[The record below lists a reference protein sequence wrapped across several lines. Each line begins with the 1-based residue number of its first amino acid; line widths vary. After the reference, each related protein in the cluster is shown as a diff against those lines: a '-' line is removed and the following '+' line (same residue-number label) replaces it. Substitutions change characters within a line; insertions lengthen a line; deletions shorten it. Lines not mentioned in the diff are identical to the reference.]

1 MSNFKYQGYQ
11 YNLTS
16 AYEFLKEYCI
26 RNNQVA
32 DQNSLNKPVVQ
43 LKRELNTLIGQ
54 IKILTSEPS
63 ILWNPSVVYEAGEIV
78 SYFTTEKVE
87 YTKEEIENS
96 YYLAIPNDNQN
107 IAIQPNEAP
116 AYWKQIKL
124 EDLYP
129 RLYLKN
135 YALKSLEEEDWDSS
149 SDLSVVNLKKLSS
162 SLEDFKSK
170 LDDIYDT
177 KYISF
182 SNLTPYS
189 VVDDTQPAHKAY
201 VDGKIK
207 ETQEQIKNI
216 KDTMGEYVILYGS
229 DKILTSSTSGSNVSF
244 TTPKG
249 GLLPAIAG
257 STTLG
262 SASKPFGR
270 IYSNIFEGTA
280 TKALYADI
288 AEIIETELE
297 FEPGDIL
304 SMCIETGDFK
314 LYQPQDEI
322 FGVVSSKPGF
332 ILNSE
337 AKGVLIAHKG
347 QVPVKVKGPVKKGQI
362 IIADGAGIGVAKD
375 KISLEERQ
383 LKVGIALES
392 KSSKKIKLIKTFI

>member
-96 YYLAIPNDNQN
+96 YYLAIPNDNEN
-107 IAIQPNEAP
+107 IAIQPNEGR

-135 YALKSLEEEDWDSS
+135 YALKSLEEEDWDSTNS
-149 SDLSVVNLKKLSS
+149 YSVINLKKLQNE
-162 SLEDFKSK
+162 LQEFKTK
-170 LDDIYDT
+170 LDNIYDT

-182 SNLTPYS
+182 QNVTPYN
-189 VVDDTQPAHKAY
+189 VTDDTQPAHKAY
-201 VDGKIK
+201 VDNKIK
-207 ETQEQIKNI
+207 ETQAQISNI
-216 KDTMGEYVILYGS
+216 KDTMGEYVILYGT
-229 DKILTSSTSGSNVSF
+229 DKILTSSTAGSNISF

-262 SASKPFGR
+262 SQAKPFGR
-270 IYSNIFEGTA
+270 VYSNIFEGTA

-297 FEPGDIL
+297 FEAGDIL
-304 SMCIETGDFK
+304 SLSVETGDFR
-314 LYQPQDEI
+314 LFQPQDEV
-322 FGVVSSKPGF
+322 FGVISSKPGF

-347 QVPVKVKGPVKKGQI
+347 QVPVKVAGPVKKGQI
-362 IIADGAGIGVAKD
+362 IIADGGGVGIAKNTLC
-375 KISLEERQ
+375 LEERH
-383 LKVGIALES
+383 LKIGIALES
-392 KSSKKIKLIKTFI
+392 NSSKKVKLIKTFI

>member
-16 AYEFLKEYCI
+16 GYEFLKEYCI

-32 DQNSLNKPVVQ
+32 DQNSLNKPLVQ

-63 ILWNPSVVYEAGEIV
+63 ILWNASVVYEAGEIV
-78 SYFTTEKVE
+78 SYFTKEKVE

-96 YYLAIPNDNQN
+96 YYLALPTENEN
-107 IAIQPNEAP
+107 IAIQPNENP
-116 AYWKQIKL
+116 SYWKQIKL
-124 EDLYP
+124 ENLYP
-129 RLYLKN
+129 RLYLQN
-135 YALKSLEEEDWDSS
+135 YALKNQEETDWEAT
-149 SDLSVVNLKKLSS
+149 SDLSVINLKKLTSA
-162 SLEDFKSK
+162 LEDFKAK
-170 LDDIYDT
+170 LLEVTDT

-182 SNLTPYS
+182 QNVKPYS
-189 VVDDTQPAHKAY
+189 VVDDTQPAHKGY
-201 VDGKIK
+201 VDSKIK
-207 ETQEQIKNI
+207 ETQTQISNI
-216 KDTMGEYVILYGS
+216 KDTMGEYVILYGT
-229 DKILTSSTSGSNVSF
+229 DKILTSSTAGSNISF

-262 SASKPFGR
+262 SAAKPFGR
-270 IYSNIFEGTA
+270 VYSNIFEGTA

-297 FEPGDIL
+297 FDPGDIL
-304 SMCIETGDFK
+304 SLDIDTGDFK

-322 FGVVSSKPGF
+322 FGVVSSKPGI

-337 AKGVLIAHKG
+337 AKGILIAHKG
-347 QVPVKVKGPVKKGQI
+347 QVPVKVQGPVKKGQI
-362 IIADGAGIGVAKD
+362 IIADGGGIAIAKD
-375 KISLEERQ
+375 KISLTERP
-383 LKVGIALES
+383 LKIGIALES
-392 KSSKKIKLIKTFI
+392 NSSKKVKLIKTFI